1 MSGAALSPALILQCT
16 PGKLQCGDG
25 IANFE
30 VEKGFSFLLT
40 LQTVINKHVK
50 QTSLHHKK
58 RSLSITKNKKFEIEK
73 YRWNCW
79 EI

>member
-30 VEKGFSFLLT
+30 VEKGFVFSLDIT
-40 LQTVINKHVK
+40 DMDPQGYVYC
-50 QTSLHHKK
+50 TS
-58 RSLSITKNKKFEIEK
+58 NM
-73 YRWNCW
+73 
-79 EI
+79 